1 MPDIF
6 TIQNLSYHPDNK
18 PILTDINLTIPTS
31 VNLTIVGP
39 SGSGK
44 STLLR
49 LLATLLT
56 PTAGHIL
63 FQGQP
68 QSSYPK
74 QTYRQQVSYCF
85 QQPTLFGDT
94 VQDNLSFPFVIRNQ
108 AFDNDKA
115 QQALANV
122 DLEPETLTQPITELS
137 GGEKQR
143 VALIRN
149 LMFTPKVLLLDEVT
163 AGLDA
168 DTKAV
173 VHRLINHYRN
183 QGVTVLSVTHDE
195 TEIAAAEHLITI
207 KAGRLEDVHDSF
219 NR

>member
-6 TIQNLSYHPDNK
+6 NIQNLSYHPDNK
-18 PILTDINLTIPTS
+18 PILTDINLTIPTGA
-31 VNLTIVGP
+31 NLTIVGP

-56 PTAGHIL
+56 PTAGKIL

-94 VQDNLSFPFVIRNQ
+94 VQDNLSFPFEIRNQ
-108 AFDNDKA
+108 AFDETQAK
-115 QQALANV
+115 QALANV
-122 DLEPETLTQPITELS
+122 DLAPEMLTQPITELS

-149 LMFTPKVLLLDEVT
+149 LMFTPEVLLLDEVT

-173 VHRLINHYRN
+173 VHRLINQYRD
-183 QGVTVLSVTHDE
+183 QGVTVIAVTHDE
-195 TEIAAAEHLITI
+195 TEITAAEQLITI
-207 KAGRLEDVHDSF
+207 KAGRLEDAHE
-219 NR
+219 